1 MIILPKLL
9 KNKKVNNMKLSEK
22 HETVLVEGMLS
33 YKIVANGWV
42 FFYCNEEVDE
52 DTTFVAESEESYY
65 ETLLWLLDECI
76 TTMKDM
82 NNAGVGS
89 YSSKIEEAEKLYNQI
104 VEESKEMVDE

>member
-1 MIILPKLL
+1 
-9 KNKKVNNMKLSEK
+9 MKLNEIPGA
-22 HETVLVEGMLS
+22 VLVEGMLS

-42 FFYCNEEVDE
+42 FFYCNEEVDRE
-52 DTTFVAESEESYY
+52 TTFVAETEESYY

-76 TTMKDM
+76 TAMKDM

>member
-1 MIILPKLL
+1 M
-9 KNKKVNNMKLSEK
+9 NMKLNEIPGA
-22 HETVLVEGMLS
+22 VLVEGMLS

-52 DTTFVAESEESYY
+52 DTTFVAETEEIYY

-82 NNAGVGS
+82 DNAGVGS

-104 VEESKEMVDE
+104 VEESKEMVNE

>member
-1 MIILPKLL
+1 
-9 KNKKVNNMKLSEK
+9 MKLSEK
-22 HETVLVEGMLS
+22 YETVLVEGMLS

-42 FFYCNEEVDE
+42 FFYCNEEVNE

-76 TTMKDM
+76 TAMKDM
-82 NNAGVGS
+82 DANGIGS

-104 VEESKEMVDE
+104 IEESKENFDE

>member
-1 MIILPKLL
+1 
-9 KNKKVNNMKLSEK
+9 MKLSEK

-65 ETLLWLLDECI
+65 KTILWLLDECI

-82 NNAGVGS
+82 DANDVGS
-89 YSSKIEEAEKLYNQI
+89 YYSKIEEAEKLYNQI
-104 VEESKEMVDE
+104 VKESKETINE